1 MSNSWSHYGGTT
13 YLIADG
19 QYVVIGRRADLLNR
33 LVVVD
38 AVGGKVSW
46 RELGKSQRLLIETP
60 FKSSPREPFRT
71 A

>member
-1 MSNSWSHYGGTT
+1 M
-13 YLIADG
+13 
-19 QYVVIGRRADLLNR
+19 IGRRADLLNG

-46 RELGKSQRLLIETP
+46 RGLGKSQWLLIEIP
-60 FKSSPREPFRT
+60 FKLSPREPFRT